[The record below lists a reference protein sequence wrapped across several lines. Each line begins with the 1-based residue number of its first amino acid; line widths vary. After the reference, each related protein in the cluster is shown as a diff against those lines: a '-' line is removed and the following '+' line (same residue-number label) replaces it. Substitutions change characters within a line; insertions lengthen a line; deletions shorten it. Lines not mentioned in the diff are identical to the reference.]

1 MPILVNGE
9 TIEDAVV
16 RQEASAMR
24 PRYEEMMAGMDP
36 VEREMQLR
44 DWSRENVI
52 ERVLLRQA
60 AVADPEPVPAEAV
73 EQMVERARAQSSGQP
88 GCAIDED
95 EIRREAETQ
104 LKVERLVARIT
115 TKVSPPRQ
123 KDLTEYYRK
132 HQEQFWSPETI
143 RAAHIVKHVNGA
155 GEEEAALAVLRDVKA
170 QLDAGGDF
178 AALADQFSDCPGK
191 GGDLGYFPRGEMV
204 EEFEKAVFELDVNQ
218 TSDIFRSPFGFH
230 IARLLDRRP
239 AGHRPLNDVREE
251 VEAAVLQAK
260 RDKVF
265 EQYLDKLRAGAKVEI
280 IKAKT

>member
-1 MPILVNGE
+1 
-9 TIEDAVV
+9 
-16 RQEASAMR
+16 
-24 PRYEEMMAGMDP
+24 
-36 VEREMQLR
+36 
-44 DWSRENVI
+44 
-52 ERVLLRQA
+52 
-60 AVADPEPVPAEAV
+60 
-73 EQMVERARAQSSGQP
+73 
-88 GCAIDED
+88 
-95 EIRREAETQ
+95 
-104 LKVERLVARIT
+104 
-115 TKVSPPRQ
+115 
-123 KDLTEYYRK
+123 
-132 HQEQFWSPETI
+132 
-143 RAAHIVKHVNGA
+143 
-155 GEEEAALAVLRDVKA
+155 VKA